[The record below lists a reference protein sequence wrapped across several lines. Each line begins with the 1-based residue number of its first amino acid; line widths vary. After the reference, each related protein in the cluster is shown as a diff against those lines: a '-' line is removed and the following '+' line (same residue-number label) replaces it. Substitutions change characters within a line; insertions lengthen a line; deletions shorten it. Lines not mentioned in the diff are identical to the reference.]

1 MMNKN
6 KKNKEERNPVKIF
19 SMIFTSMPSLLFR
32 LGGTYLRFKKEAQK
46 AEKIFKRELIKQGI
60 DKKIA
65 EDLARIYSE
74 GSNIKH
80 FFRN

>member
-1 MMNKN
+1 MNKN
-6 KKNKEERNPVKIF
+6 IKNKEERDPVKIF

-46 AEKIFKRELIKQGI
+46 AEKIFKRELIKHGI

-65 EDLARIYSE
+65 EELAKIYSQS
-74 GSNIKH
+74 SNIRH
-80 FFRN
+80 FFHE

>member
-1 MMNKN
+1 MNKN
-6 KKNKEERNPVKIF
+6 IKNKEERNPVKIF

-80 FFRN
+80 IFHN